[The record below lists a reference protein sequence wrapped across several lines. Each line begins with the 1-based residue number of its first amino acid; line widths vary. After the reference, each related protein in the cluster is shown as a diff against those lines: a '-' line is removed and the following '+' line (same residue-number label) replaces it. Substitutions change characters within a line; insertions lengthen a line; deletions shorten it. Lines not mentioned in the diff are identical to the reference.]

1 MSQASTVAPAQQS
14 TPMSHREVLEALSGL
29 LLAMFVAMLSST
41 VVSTALPRIV
51 ADLHGTESGYTWVMV
66 SMMLALTATTPIWGK
81 LADLFNKKLLVQVAL
96 LIYVAGSIVAG
107 LSTSMPMLI
116 GARVIQGLGVGGLT
130 ALVQVVIASIVSPRE
145 RGRYSGYL
153 GAVFA
158 VATVSGPLIGGLIV
172 DTDFLGW
179 RWCFGVGVPFA
190 ALAFVVLQKT
200 LHLPTVRRD
209 NVRIDYLGAT
219 LIAAGF
225 SLLLA
230 WVTLAGSSF
239 AWASATTAVMVTA
252 GVGALVA
259 AVYVESRVAEPV
271 IPLKLFRSSTVA
283 LSVFA
288 SVMVGV
294 VMFGSTVFLAQYFQ
308 LSRGMSPTHA
318 GLMSLPLVLA
328 LAASSVVSGRTI
340 SRTGHWKGFLVGG
353 AMLIA
358 AGTALLSLLDADTPL
373 VVAGLYTSV
382 VGAGMGLVMQNLVL
396 AVQNTVRHSDIGA
409 ASSLVAT
416 FRTLGGAV
424 GVALL
429 GTALSHKVTD
439 LTAPGLRAMGIT
451 PSSGHQD
458 IPDLSAMPAQLRDL
472 FTGAF
477 GEATGHVFLLVVPFA
492 ILAALSVTFLR
503 NVPLRTTLQRED
515 ELV

>member
-1 MSQASTVAPAQQS
+1 MSQTTTLAPVQS
-14 TPMSHREVLEALSGL
+14 TPMTHREVLEALSGL

-81 LADLFNKKLLVQVAL
+81 LSDLFNKKLLVQVAL
-96 LIYVAGSIVAG
+96 VIYVAGSIVAG
-107 LSTSMPMLI
+107 LATSMPMLI

-200 LHLPTVRRD
+200 LHLPTVKRPG
-209 NVRIDYLGAT
+209 VKIDYLGAT

-230 WVTLAGSSF
+230 WVSLAGSSF
-239 AWASATTAVMVTA
+239 PWASATTVVMVGA
-252 GVGALVA
+252 GVAALFA
-259 AVYVESRVAEPV
+259 AGYVETRVAEPV
-271 IPLKLFRSSTVA
+271 IPLKLFRDRTVA

-294 VMFGSTVFLAQYFQ
+294 TMFGSTVFLSQYFQ
-308 LSRGMSPTHA
+308 LSRAMSPTHA

-328 LAASSVVSGRTI
+328 LAASSVVSGKVI
-340 SRTGHWKGFLVGG
+340 STTGRWKGFLVGG
-353 AMLIA
+353 AVVIA
-358 AGTALLSLLDADTPL
+358 VGIALLSRLDATTPL
-373 VVAGLYTSV
+373 VVAGAYMAV
-382 VGAGMGLVMQNLVL
+382 VGAGMGAVMQNLVL
-396 AVQNTVRHSDIGA
+396 AVQNAVRHSDIGA

-429 GTALSHKVTD
+429 GTALSHR
-439 LTAPGLRAMGIT
+439 LTANLTEGLHAMGVT
-451 PSSGHQD
+451 PKQGHQGL
-458 IPDLSAMPAQLRDL
+458 PDLAEMPAPLRDL
-472 FTGAF
+472 FTHAMGD
-477 GEATGHVFLLVVPFA
+477 ATGHIFLLVVPFA
-492 ILAALSVTFLR
+492 VVAAISVVFIR
-503 NVPLRTTLQRED
+503 NVALRETLHRED
-515 ELV
+515 ELA